1 MGEQEQHGGE
11 GTTRTVD
18 YRAQTLDTPNPIARY
33 AHRQR
38 YRASFARVA
47 GARPTDDAERAG
59 GGGVRQG
66 GTVLDYGCG
75 QGDFLH
81 ELAELRPDL
90 TLLGFD
96 PESGH
101 VADRYT
107 PVDDMAAV
115 PSGSVDMVC
124 CFETLEHLYPDEI
137 ASFAAEATRV
147 LAPGGEVTIS
157 VPVIGGPTLLLKEA
171 NRALLFRRRSDYSAR
186 ELLAASLTGRPA
198 PRPSDIRVS
207 HKGFDFRRLLDVLG
221 DRFTVVDTSY
231 TPFPALP
238 WWLNSQVFAHLRPRS

>member
-1 MGEQEQHGGE
+1 MGEQGQHADE
-11 GTTRTVD
+11 GSTRTVD
-18 YRAQTLDTPNPIARY
+18 YRTQTLDTPNPIARY

-38 YRASFARVA
+38 YRASFERVA
-47 GARPTDDAERAG
+47 GAGTNGD
-59 GGGVRQG
+59 GGGVRRG
-66 GTVLDYGCG
+66 GTVLDFGCG

-81 ELAELRPDL
+81 ELAALRPDL

-107 PVDDMAAV
+107 PIDDMAAV

-137 ASFAAEATRV
+137 ASFAAEAIRV
-147 LAPGGEVTIS
+147 LAPGGEVAIS

-171 NRALLFRRRSDYSAR
+171 NRAVLFRRRSDYSAR
-186 ELLAASLTGRPA
+186 ELLAASLAGRPA
-198 PRPSDIRVS
+198 PRPTDIRAS
-207 HKGFDFRRLLDVLG
+207 HKGFDFRRLFEVLG
-221 DRFTVVDTSY
+221 ERFEVVDTSY

-238 WWLNSQVFAHLRPRS
+238 WWLNSQVFAHLRPLS